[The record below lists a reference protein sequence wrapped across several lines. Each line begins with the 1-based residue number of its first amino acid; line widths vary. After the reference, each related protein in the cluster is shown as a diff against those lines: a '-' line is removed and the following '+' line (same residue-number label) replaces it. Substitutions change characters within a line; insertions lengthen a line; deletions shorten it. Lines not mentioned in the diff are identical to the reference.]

1 MEAKGTPAPRAITRT
16 STEHGDAMLSARG
29 AFDRDNRNELI
40 SVVEAS
46 FADGHRTVV
55 LDVSQVTF
63 IDASVVNALVN
74 CEEDARAQGRT
85 LRLLNPGP
93 ATAQI
98 LIDTGTFTALCG
110 YRRGGDG
117 ATAQGIVRPATR
129 RDAVIDR
136 AYQVLAASRRMV
148 EDVHEF

>member
-1 MEAKGTPAPRAITRT
+1 MAAAGRHRAFPRAKLASPLVLSAHPGHDERWKQASSPSGESMDARETPAPRAITRT
-16 STEHGDAMLSARG
+16 SSEHGDAMLSARG

-46 FADGHRTVV
+46 FADGHRTVM

-110 YRRGGDG
+110 YR
-117 ATAQGIVRPATR
+117 
-129 RDAVIDR
+129 
-136 AYQVLAASRRMV
+136 
-148 EDVHEF
+148 